1 MDCELVVVAARPVL
15 KLNFIRGESTMY
27 LEPPSSFALQHI
39 PSLASTFHTII
50 ISRALMNTAC
60 KEMRLT
66 TLFYNVSGLAL

>member
-15 KLNFIRGESTMY
+15 KLNFIRG
-27 LEPPSSFALQHI
+27 EPPSSFALQHI

-66 TLFYNVSGLAL
+66 TLFYNVSGLAV